1 MSTLDIGPVI
11 FGDIDTQISWFQG
24 KNLLS
29 SQPNCP
35 VCATP
40 MVIQVRGDVQDKR
53 R

>member
-1 MSTLDIGPVI
+1 MSILDIGPVI
-11 FGDIDTQISWFQG
+11 FGDIDTWLQG

-40 MVIQVRGDVQDKR
+40 MVIQVCGDVQDKR